1 MGIRIHIMKIE
12 IKDSWE
18 QINLRTF
25 LEINA
30 LNEDVK
36 FKDTVVARRVKL
48 ISLISNMSY
57 DELLTTD
64 SDSLQKLMEA
74 TKFLDVLPE
83 EANEKE
89 FDVNGVKHMIIK
101 DFNKMTAGE
110 SISLEQ
116 VLLNK
121 DELGDFIVSDILSI
135 LIRPSKNGVI
145 DKFDEM
151 LLEDRKE
158 LFMEYLTVPYFM
170 GFLTALLVGET
181 SLESLIQ
188 RFSTVKQSTIEK
200 VKK

>member
-1 MGIRIHIMKIE
+1 MKIE

-170 GFLTALLVGET
+170 GFLTALLTGET

-188 RFSTVKQSTIEK
+188 RFSGVQKSTIEK

>member
-1 MGIRIHIMKIE
+1 MKIE

-145 DKFDEM
+145 DKFDET

-170 GFLTALLVGET
+170 GFLTALLSGET
-181 SLESLIQ
+181 SLENLIQ
-188 RFSTVKQSTIEK
+188 KFSGVQ
-200 VKK
+200 

>member
-64 SDSLQKLMEA
+64 SDSLQKLMEV

-145 DKFDEM
+145 DKFDET

>member
-1 MGIRIHIMKIE
+1 MKIE

-145 DKFDEM
+145 DKFDET

>member
-145 DKFDEM
+145 DKFDET

>member
-1 MGIRIHIMKIE
+1 MKIE

-145 DKFDEM
+145 DKFDET

-170 GFLTALLVGET
+170 GFLTALLTGET

-188 RFSTVKQSTIEK
+188 RFLGVQKSTIEK

>member
-1 MGIRIHIMKIE
+1 MKIE

-64 SDSLQKLMEA
+64 SDSLQKLMEV

-145 DKFDEM
+145 DKFDET

>member
-1 MGIRIHIMKIE
+1 MKIE

-145 DKFDEM
+145 DKFDET

-170 GFLTALLVGET
+170 GFLTALLTGET

-188 RFSTVKQSTIEK
+188 RFSGVQKSTIEK

>member
-170 GFLTALLVGET
+170 GFLTALLTGET

-188 RFSTVKQSTIEK
+188 RFSGVQKSTIEK